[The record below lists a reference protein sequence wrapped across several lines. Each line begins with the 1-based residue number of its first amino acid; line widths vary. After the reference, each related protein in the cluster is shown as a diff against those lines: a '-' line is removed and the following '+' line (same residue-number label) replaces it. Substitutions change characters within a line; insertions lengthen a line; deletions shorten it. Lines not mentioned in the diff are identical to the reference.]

1 MTRDR
6 VSGLRDALG
15 APAALDEDYYDRS
28 FKQQMEDLGVEV
40 VKPELEW
47 YKPATVRRTSGLKDR
62 ISINKCGITFGKDA
76 IAKIEKAE
84 DGKVFISIGIIKTKK
99 RNVMA
104 IKPGKGKGGFT
115 VTKTSK
121 QSHRIGTKKL
131 VKWLAER
138 GIEQGVYE
146 LRAVEGGF
154 VAVPE
159 GGGGR

>member
-1 MTRDR
+1 MTKT
-6 VSGLRDALG
+6 GLFQHISSELEKETFEEQMKALN
-15 APAALDEDYYDRS
+15 
-28 FKQQMEDLGVEV
+28 VEI
-40 VKPELEW
+40 VKPEIEW